1 MSSDNVTE
9 TTSIRIKAETKIR
22 IEKYAEQLQR
32 QLGRRVTADQAIN
45 EALDLVERFV
55 FPI

>member
-32 QLGRRVTADQAIN
+32 QLGRRVTTDQAIN

>member
-1 MSSDNVTE
+1 MSSDSVTQ
-9 TTSIRIKAETKIR
+9 TTSIRIKTETKIR
-22 IEKYAEQLQR
+22 IEKYAKQLQR

-45 EALDLVERFV
+45 EALDLIERFV